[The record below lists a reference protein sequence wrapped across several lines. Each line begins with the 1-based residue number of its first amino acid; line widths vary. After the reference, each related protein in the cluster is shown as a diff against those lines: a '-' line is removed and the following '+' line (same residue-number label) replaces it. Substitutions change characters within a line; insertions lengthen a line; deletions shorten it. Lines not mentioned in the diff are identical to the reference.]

1 MAFTTKASRITYK
14 IFPSASSTNPDTLFS
29 TADGWAKVN
38 ANGYSQSFL
47 NYPGD
52 TYTGFTT
59 VTGTTTYPTTR
70 VTSSTYP
77 TISVAFPWGSMA
89 GDFLWNCLTPSW
101 SYQTTSGYHTWS
113 YTQTSESFNY
123 RNDRNGTSFGTR
135 LYNITSSWEIYNRK
149 LYANDAI
156 TPVTFSFEA
165 NQTSTYPVPDISN
178 YTYALDYPTGELV
191 EYGFFDQSGGI
202 GITKAAV
209 SNSMESQSIGLTPAA
224 RFEGLKKRRLF
235 FPIPY
240 SGSGATA
247 TDYWLKK
254 YSGLNANDFFDENGG
269 IYNVTFTIKKDASLG
284 IDPDDGTFMSVFIA
298 NVRDNVGSYYPPE
311 NNIIKIGS
319 NIPSLNIPILSFNT
333 INTFS
338 VNLIQYGYPA
348 QLCFEPSGSR
358 VDETY
363 FGIIIDDISICKI
376 GKTTDPRFIA
386 PLTVGGVIAQN
397 ETQNPGG
404 IITE

>member
-269 IYNVTFTIKKDASLG
+269 IYNVTFTIKKDASLYHGHGYIPNSMESITDIYPYTNYTMESTDLARCWIIPHCNGCGTWYCG
-284 IDPDDGTFMSVFIA
+284 IWSHTRKIRWSKQWWSTSTIKQTRALLEPDAVSQLLETNTGIPYKLPISPVRMVLFVPPTKACSV
-298 NVRDNVGSYYPPE
+298 
-311 NNIIKIGS
+311 
-319 NIPSLNIPILSFNT
+319 
-333 INTFS
+333 
-338 VNLIQYGYPA
+338 
-348 QLCFEPSGSR
+348 
-358 VDETY
+358 
-363 FGIIIDDISICKI
+363 
-376 GKTTDPRFIA
+376 
-386 PLTVGGVIAQN
+386 
-397 ETQNPGG
+397 
-404 IITE
+404 

>member
-1 MAFTTKASRITYK
+1 M
-14 IFPSASSTNPDTLFS
+14 
-29 TADGWAKVN
+29 
-38 ANGYSQSFL
+38 
-47 NYPGD
+47 
-52 TYTGFTT
+52 
-59 VTGTTTYPTTR
+59 
-70 VTSSTYP
+70 
-77 TISVAFPWGSMA
+77 
-89 GDFLWNCLTPSW
+89 C
-101 SYQTTSGYHTWS
+101 
-113 YTQTSESFNY
+113 
-123 RNDRNGTSFGTR
+123 
-135 LYNITSSWEIYNRK
+135 
-149 LYANDAI
+149 
-156 TPVTFSFEA
+156 
-165 NQTSTYPVPDISN
+165 
-178 YTYALDYPTGELV
+178 
-191 EYGFFDQSGGI
+191 
-202 GITKAAV
+202 
-209 SNSMESQSIGLTPAA
+209 
-224 RFEGLKKRRLF
+224 
-235 FPIPY
+235 
-240 SGSGATA
+240 
-247 TDYWLKK
+247 
-254 YSGLNANDFFDENGG
+254 NDFFDESGG